1 MVPPGD
7 GVVPEDELEGVPSEP
22 WNLPDS
28 YDTVPD
34 DGSYD
39 HDWPADPGPGDPSA
53 GIPNPYPALPG
64 DPNDRDGDGVACE
77 YGCKN

>member
-1 MVPPGD
+1 
-7 GVVPEDELEGVPSEP
+7 VPEDELEGVPSEP

-28 YDTVPD
+28 YDPVPD